1 MLERPTGEAEA
12 TAQAG
17 AGPAGFW
24 TLQQAEALHG
34 LPFNDLIHRAHTV
47 HRRHFDPNAIQLSRL
62 LSIKTGGCPEDC
74 GYCSQSARYDT
85 GVKATRLMALEEVVA
100 AARRAKAEGA
110 TRFCMGAAWRSP
122 KPRDL
127 ARVAAMVEAVK
138 ALGLETCATL
148 GMLTGEE
155 AGELRAAGLDYY
167 NHNVD
172 TSPGFYGEIISTRTL
187 EDRLATLANA
197 REVGLK
203 LCCGGIV
210 GLGETL
216 ADRLAMLVLLAN
228 LDPAPES
235 VPLNLWNE
243 VAGVPVAARAER
255 PDAIAFA
262 RLVAVARIM
271 MPQSVL
277 RLSAGRQYMSDEA
290 QALCFFAGANSL
302 FLGETLLTTRNAGEE
317 RDAALFARL
326 GLTAMP
332 AREGADAGA

>member
-1 MLERPTGEAEA
+1 MVSVPQSPAWAEPR
-12 TAQAG
+12 QADSEG
-17 AGPAGFW
+17 W
-24 TLQQAEALHG
+24 TRAKAEALYG
-34 LPFNDLIHRAHTV
+34 LPFSDLLFRAHTL
-47 HRRHFDPNAIQLSRL
+47 HRRHFNPNGIQLSRL

-85 GVKATRLMALEEVVA
+85 GVTATRLMDLDDVVA
-100 AARRAKAEGA
+100 AAGRAKAEGA
-110 TRFCMGAAWRSP
+110 TRFCMGAAWRNP

-127 ARVAAMVEAVK
+127 SRVAAMIAAVK

-148 GMLTGEE
+148 GMLTEPQAE
-155 AGELRAAGLDYY
+155 ELRAAGLDYY

-172 TSPGFYGEIISTRTL
+172 TSPAYYGEIITTRTL
-187 EDRLATLANA
+187 QDRLETLAHA
-197 REVGLK
+197 RRAGLK

-216 ADRLAMLVLLAN
+216 ADRLDMLVLLAN
-228 LDPAPES
+228 LAAPPES

-243 VAGVPVAARAER
+243 VPGVPVAAQAER

-262 RLVAVARIM
+262 RLIAVARIM
-271 MPQSVL
+271 MPTSVL

-317 RDAALFARL
+317 RDAALFTRL
-326 GLTAMP
+326 GLTALSP
-332 AREGADAGA
+332 SEGANVGA